1 MRERA
6 FTTSIIWI
14 ALAISIDR
22 ILASLRY
29 TEFTPTPNS
38 ADMIPHVAFVSGGW
52 QIGAAVL
59 IFMLAGCAMGATV
72 AIWQSASGSSNQQS
86 QHQAE
91 KAKRDNRDARI
102 KRLLSTMD
110 DDDLDALE
118 QGRVDEEGE
127 RLSLEA
133 LLRKRS

>member
-29 TEFTPTPNS
+29 SEVVQSPIDSTQLVS
-38 ADMIPHVAFVSGGW
+38 QVAFVSTGW
-52 QIGAAVL
+52 QIGAGIL
-59 IFMLAGCAMGATV
+59 IFALTMAAMGVTIT
-72 AIWQSASGSSNQQS
+72 IWQNVNGKADQITQQS
-86 QHQAE
+86 Q

-102 KRLLSTMD
+102 KRLLATMD

-118 QGRVDEEGE
+118 RGGIDAEGE

-133 LLRKRS
+133 LLRKRD